1 MAQQIATPVLLEES
15 PPACRHHWVIQ
26 AATAPVSLG
35 VCQICSEVKEFKNY
49 VEASTWGD
57 EKPGSRSSLH
67 LAKPAAAPFDDDE
80 DDE

>member
-1 MAQQIATPVLLEES
+1 MAQQIATSVLLEES

-57 EKPGSRSSLH
+57 EKPGSRSSLQ
-67 LAKPAAAPFDDDE
+67 LAKPAAALFDDDE

>member
-15 PPACRHHWVIQ
+15 PPTCRHHWVIQ

-57 EKPGSRSSLH
+57 EKPGSRSPLQ
-67 LAKPAAAPFDDDE
+67 LAKPAAALFDDDE

>member
-57 EKPGSRSSLH
+57 EKPGSRSCLN

-80 DDE
+80 DNE

>member
-15 PPACRHHWVIQ
+15 PPTCRHHWVIQ

-57 EKPGSRSSLH
+57 EKPGSRSSLQ
-67 LAKPAAAPFDDDE
+67 LAKPAAALFDDDE